1 MTHTQYTRIK
11 MLPRTAHDIFPDAPV
26 EMTAEEFYDEI
37 TEAAAEGFAAGLQH
51 GEAIGREGFRIGIVC
66 GVFAALLIN
75 TAWIA
80 FFR

>member
-1 MTHTQYTRIK
+1 MTRVTMQAN
-11 MLPRTAHDIFPDAPV
+11 TAHDIFPDAPV